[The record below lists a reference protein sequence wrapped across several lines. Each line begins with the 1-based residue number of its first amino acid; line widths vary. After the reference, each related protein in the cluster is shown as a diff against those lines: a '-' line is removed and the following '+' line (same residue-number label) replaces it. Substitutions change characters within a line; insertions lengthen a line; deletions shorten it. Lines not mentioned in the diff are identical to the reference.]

1 MSFQVQSIIVIDD
14 QEEIRTSIEAIL
26 SDEGFLVETAKNG
39 KEAINASK
47 TTQFDLAIV
56 DIKLPDIEGTELLR
70 KLRDNQPK
78 MATLIVTGQPSLE
91 NAIKSV
97 NNKADGYLLKPF
109 EPRTLIETIRKIL
122 AEKSSAYFQMYA
134 EVERARQNQFGI
146 RI

>member
-56 DIKLPDIEGTELLR
+56 DINLPDIEGTELLR

>member
-1 MSFQVQSIIVIDD
+1 LSFQVQSIIVIDD

-47 TTQFDLAIV
+47 NTQFDLAIV
-56 DIKLPDIEGTELLR
+56 DIKLPDIDGTELLR
-70 KLRDNQPK
+70 RLRDNQPK

-97 NNKADGYLLKPF
+97 NNRADGYLLKPF

-134 EVERARQNQFGI
+134 EVERVKQNQFGI
-146 RI
+146 R

>member
-1 MSFQVQSIIVIDD
+1 LSFQVQSIIVIDD
-14 QEEIRTSIEAIL
+14 QEETRTSIEAIL

-47 TTQFDLAIV
+47 NTQFDLAIV
-56 DIKLPDIEGTELLR
+56 DIKLPDIDGTELLR
-70 KLRDNQPK
+70 RLRDNQPK

-97 NNKADGYLLKPF
+97 NNRADGYLLKPF

-134 EVERARQNQFGI
+134 EVERVKQNQFGI
-146 RI
+146 R

>member
-134 EVERARQNQFGI
+134 EVERAKQNQFGI